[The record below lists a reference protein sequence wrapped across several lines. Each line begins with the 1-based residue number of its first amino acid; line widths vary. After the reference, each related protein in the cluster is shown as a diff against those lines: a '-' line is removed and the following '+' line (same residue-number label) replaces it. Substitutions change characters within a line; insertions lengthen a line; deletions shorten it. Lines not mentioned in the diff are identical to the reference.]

1 MKKTAKYENTRIRIL
16 NLLPDILKDHNPKT
30 INLNEFITCA
40 NKSKNTF
47 YNHYDSLNDLYH
59 DYCSWIEEKY
69 DAEIIKMEKK
79 DDLPHL
85 LTLLLQK
92 LKDDP
97 YFQCYIHLQEN
108 LTKKLAEKCHHIYSV
123 ELDSYQMFFTVT
135 GLIKTIEMWIKDKR
149 EESPE
154 YVANLLSK
162 YVDKF
167 LG

>member
-1 MKKTAKYENTRIRIL
+1 MITAHGLKK
-16 NLLPDILKDHNPKT
+16 
-30 INLNEFITCA
+30 
-40 NKSKNTF
+40 
-47 YNHYDSLNDLYH
+47 
-59 DYCSWIEEKY
+59 KY
-69 DAEIIKMEKK
+69 DAEIMKMEKK

-97 YFQCYIHLQEN
+97 YFQGYIHLQEN

-135 GLIKTIEMWIKDKR
+135 GLIKTIKMWIKDKR